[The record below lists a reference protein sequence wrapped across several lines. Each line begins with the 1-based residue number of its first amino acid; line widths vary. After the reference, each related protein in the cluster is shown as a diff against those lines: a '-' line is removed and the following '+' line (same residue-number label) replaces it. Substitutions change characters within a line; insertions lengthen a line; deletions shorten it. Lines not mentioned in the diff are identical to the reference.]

1 MSVEIFIDNALAYTL
16 QRIFPKTLSI
26 YNETGIRK
34 ADGSNAV
41 VTQPMKEVVCVPV
54 RPFDYYIIEEVGID
68 IPIAFVRIIEPYK
81 SVLIVLQFTSHH
93 CTTVA
98 DCSVGVPEGNS
109 MDVWCKGSKL
119 FVKSVT
125 S

>member
-54 RPFDYYIIEEVGID
+54 RPFDYYIIEEV
-68 IPIAFVRIIEPYK
+68 AYK